1 MRYTG
6 ILPKS
11 KSKNKYPKLSVRP
24 IVSGEKQKQ
33 NERTIGQNRQ
43 SVFIMSLVSLV
54 LLGGVGS
61 RLVYLQLYEG
71 NLNRERAENNR
82 VRILPKQP
90 VRGNLFDRKGKVLAT
105 ARLTHALYLWPRVQ
119 HQAGWAENLKRLSDI
134 LGIPEAEI
142 QKRIEQTDDNGS
154 TLVRIA
160 QSLTPAQITALEEYR
175 DQINGIE
182 VDIETLRHYPN
193 GKNGAH
199 VLGYTGELNA
209 EELKERKPL
218 GYRLGD
224 VAGKMGVEDAY
235 EKQLR
240 GEWGGIQ
247 LEVNGQGKVM
257 KILGQKV
264 AKPGNDVTLS
274 LDLELQKTAEEALG
288 KRKGAVV
295 ALNPNT
301 GEVLAMVSY
310 PSFDPNVFSTPI
322 TPKIWRELQGEGNP
336 FINRSLQAFPPAS
349 TFKVVTD
356 TAGLESGKFPPK
368 TMLHTA
374 AYLNVGG
381 TRFGEWNNAGFGT
394 VGSVKALAMS
404 SNTFHG
410 QIGRG
415 VGGPALIKWARQY
428 GFGSRTGIELAEET
442 PGLIVDA
449 EWKRKNFNWDW
460 TDGDTV
466 NMSIGQGF
474 TLATPLQVAR
484 MFAAIA
490 NGGYL
495 VKPHLI
501 KDGGDVQK
509 WRTPLNLKPETLKTI
524 QAGLRAV
531 VAEGTARRLDVPYL
545 PHIGGKSGTAEAPPG
560 KSHTWFGGYAP
571 FNKPEIVVLAFVE
584 HSGGG
589 GGSTAG
595 PIVLQVLETYFKA
608 GPRYEKKEDKKKPT
622 TGTQTTVQP
631 PVRNR

>member
-1 MRYTG
+1 MRNTG
-6 ILPKS
+6 TLPKNKHRHKYS
-11 KSKNKYPKLSVRP
+11 KLQVRP
-24 IVSGEKQKQ
+24 IVPTEKQKQ
-33 NERTIGQNRQ
+33 NERTIGQHRQ

-54 LLGGVGS
+54 LVGGVGS
-61 RLVYLQLYEG
+61 RLAYLQLYEG
-71 NLNRERAENNR
+71 ASNRERAENNR

-90 VRGNLFDRKGKVLAT
+90 VRGNLFDRKGRVLAT

-119 HQAGWAENLKRLSDI
+119 HQPDWPENLQRLSDI
-134 LGIPEAEI
+134 LGIPAAEI

-160 QSLTPAQITALEEYR
+160 RSLTPAQITALEEYR

-193 GKNGAH
+193 GKTGAH
-199 VLGYTGELNA
+199 VLGYTGELNPA
-209 EELKERKPL
+209 ELKARKPL

-235 EKQLR
+235 EQQLR

-257 KILGQKV
+257 EILGQKV

-274 LDLELQKTAEEALG
+274 IDLDLQKTAEETLG

-295 ALNPNT
+295 AMDPNT

-322 TPKIWRELQGEGNP
+322 TTKIWRELQGEGNP
-336 FINRSLQAFPPAS
+336 FINRSLQGFPPAS
-349 TFKVVTD
+349 TFKVVTA
-356 TAGLESGKFPPK
+356 TAGLESGKYPPK
-368 TMLHTA
+368 TILGTY

-381 TRFGEWNNAGFGT
+381 TLFGEWNRAGFGPMGY
-394 VGSVKALAMS
+394 VRAMAMS

-415 VGGPALIKWARQY
+415 AGGPALIKWARSY
-428 GFGSRTGIELAEET
+428 GFGQRSGIELAEET

-484 MFAAIA
+484 MFSVAA

-495 VKPHLI
+495 VKPHLT
-501 KDGGDVQK
+501 KDAADSQK
-509 WRTPLNLKPETLKTI
+509 WRKSLNLKPETIKTI
-524 QAGLRAV
+524 RSGLRAV

-545 PHIGGKSGTAEAPPG
+545 PPIAGKSGTAEAPPG
-560 KSHTWFGGYAP
+560 KSHTWFGGFAP
-571 FNKPEIVVLAFVE
+571 FEKPQIAVLAFVE

-589 GGSTAG
+589 GGSVAA

-608 GPRYEKKEDKKKPT
+608 GPRYEKQEDGKTPTPPKKP
-622 TGTQTTVQP
+622 
-631 PVRNR
+631 PVNRN